1 MTTNKQSEKREDS
14 IRVIEGKTLKTL
26 TKKENKMDN
35 QINHALTKAIKS
47 NSTNKK
53 NPTYELKEN
62 SHLIIELPNG
72 MDLFI
77 YSNEDGQ
84 YCSLTVSNQE
94 KSNFKTEIT
103 ERTNYHDWG
112 SVDKIEIQHDNYNDC
127 SLNKELKHVGG
138 KSLKIQLDNF
148 INK

>member
-1 MTTNKQSEKREDS
+1 MITNKQSKKQGDS
-14 IRVIEGKTLKTL
+14 IRVIEDKTPKTL
-26 TKKENKMDN
+26 TKKENKMNN
-35 QINHALTKAIKS
+35 QTNHAINKAIKS

-62 SHLIIELPNG
+62 SHLFIELPNG
-72 MDLFI
+72 MDLSI
-77 YSNEDGQ
+77 YSSKDGQ

-112 SVDKIEIQHDNYNDC
+112 SVDKIEIKHDNYDDC
-127 SLNKELKHVGG
+127 SYNEELKIVGG
-138 KSLKIQLDNF
+138 KSLNIQLNNF